1 LSERVERRLAAVLA
15 ADVADFGRLMHADE
29 EGTVARLKEIRK
41 ALVDPAIASHR
52 GRVVKTSGDA
62 MLVQFASA
70 LEAARCAIEVQ
81 REMQQRNGAQARDRW
96 IEFRIGIDVGDIII
110 DDNDIFGDHV
120 NIAVRLEGIA
130 DPGGVLVSDAAYGQ
144 IRDKVDIA
152 CDDLGPQTL
161 KNIARLMRAWRLRL
175 DGHSAPGSR
184 PAAPQAAA
192 YAGPAPVLPDKPS
205 IAVLPFENLSNDPE
219 QEYFADGLVED
230 IITALSHFKWLF
242 VIARNSSFTY
252 KGKTVDIKQ
261 IGHELGV
268 RYVLEGSV
276 RRAGSKLRIA
286 GQLVETTTGAHLWAD
301 RFDGELADVF
311 ELQDKVASSVA
322 GVIDP
327 VMHDAE
333 IRRASARPTADLTA
347 YDLYLRALPPSRAWS
362 REPTKEAIALL
373 EQAIARDPRY
383 GPALSLLALCH
394 GQNFV
399 SGWSENPA
407 TEITE
412 GRALARRAVEAAP
425 DDPVTLGMAAGA
437 LTNFGADVDYL
448 KGLVGNALQRNPSS
462 AFAWL
467 WSGWTHTI
475 AAEIDLAI
483 EHFENSMRL
492 DPRAARKAFHLTG
505 LGVCHFFGKRLDKAR
520 SYLEPSLHELP
531 TYVLTNWFLA
541 SCYAHMGRLDEARA
555 FAKRQGIRPN
565 GPWLGVKALYQDPV
579 GCEYFFEGLRLATAE
594 QAA

>member
-1 LSERVERRLAAVLA
+1 MSGERVERRLAAVLA
-15 ADVADFGRLMHADE
+15 ADVAEFGRLMRADE

-41 ALVDPAIASHR
+41 TLVDPVIASHR
-52 GRVVKTSGDA
+52 GHVVKTSGDA

-70 LEAARCAIEVQ
+70 VEAARCAIEVQ
-81 REMQQRNGAQARDRW
+81 RQMQRRNHGQPRERG

-120 NIAVRLEGIA
+120 NIAVRLESIA
-130 DPGGVLVSDAAYGQ
+130 DPGGVLISDAAYGQ
-144 IRDKVDIA
+144 IRDKLDIA

-175 DGHSAPGSR
+175 DGHDTPAQHPPQTAPYS
-184 PAAPQAAA
+184 
-192 YAGPAPVLPDKPS
+192 GPAPILPDKPS

-219 QEYFADGLVED
+219 QDYFADGLVED

-252 KGKTVDIKQ
+252 KGKTIDIKQ
-261 IGHELGV
+261 IGYELGV

-276 RRAGSKLRIA
+276 RKSGSRLRIA
-286 GQLVETTTGAHLWAD
+286 GQLVETATGAHLWAD

-311 ELQDKVASSVA
+311 DLQDKVASSVA

-362 REPTKEAIALL
+362 RDSTKEAITLL

-407 TEITE
+407 AEAASA
-412 GRALARRAVEAAP
+412 RMLARRAVEAAP

-437 LTNFGADVDYL
+437 LTNFGGDVDYL

-483 EHFENSMRL
+483 EHFENSLRL
-492 DPRAARKAFHLTG
+492 DPRTARKAFHLTG

-531 TYVLTNWFLA
+531 TYPLTIWFLA
-541 SCYAHMGRLDEARA
+541 SCYAQMGRLDQARA
-555 FAKRQGIRPN
+555 FAKRQGIRPD

-579 GCEYFFEGLRLATAE
+579 GCEYFFEGLRLATAG